1 MAVKDTYKGNGFLKG
16 AVFPFIAPDM
26 NQMFNEKEI
35 PPLKTIDVGG
45 AQLPYLHYD
54 GGAPQILFAHATGF
68 LPWLWHPIVMDL
80 VPQNQAWVPYIC
92 NYRDCD
98 PEKGGLAW
106 DVIAQDMSFLCKS
119 RNIKNHLAVG
129 HSMGGTV
136 LTIAAALF
144 GMQPRAMILI
154 EPIFLPEE
162 IYSMDLKVK
171 DHPLASQSIKR
182 KNSWQDENTA
192 LEYLKSKSLFA
203 GWDEQIL
210 QFYLKYGMEKQEGE
224 LKLTCSPRNE
234 AAMFMGGKSINPWPL
249 LKKITC
255 PVLVLEGE
263 KSSNKEFVDLPRAVS
278 LLSDGR
284 YKQVEDA
291 GHLIPM
297 QKPQEVAKI
306 IKDFLTQTAQ

>member
-1 MAVKDTYKGNGFLKG
+1 MSQYLNQNTVKRK
-16 AVFPFIAPDM
+16 
-26 NQMFNEKEI
+26 I
-35 PPLKTIDVGG
+35 PPLMMQDVGG
-45 AQLPYLHYD
+45 AELPYLYYE
-54 GGAPQILFAHATGF
+54 GGTPQILFAHATGF
-68 LPWLWHPIVMDL
+68 LPWLWHPIIEDL
-80 VPQNQAWVPYIC
+80 TLPIQAWVPYIC

-106 DVIAQDMSFLCKS
+106 NIIAKDLSVLCS
-119 RNIKNHLAVG
+119 AQNIKNHLAVG
-129 HSMGGTV
+129 HSMGATV
-136 LTIAAALF
+136 LTIAAASL

-162 IYSMDLKVK
+162 FYSMDIKLK

-182 KNSWQDENTA
+182 KNSWKNENAA

-210 QFYLKYGMEKQEGE
+210 QFYLQYGMEKQQKGE
-224 LKLTCSPRNE
+224 LKLACSPRNE
-234 AAMFMGGKSINPWPL
+234 AAMFMGGKSTNPWPL
-249 LKKITC
+249 IKQLTC
-255 PVLVLEGE
+255 PVLIVEGE
-263 KSSNKEFVDLPRAVS
+263 KSSNKEFVDLSKAVS

-284 YKQVEDA
+284 YKSVPDA

-306 IKDFLTQTAQ
+306 IREFLAGIT